1 MGGYEDYTVNSKN
14 SLARFAHRTR
24 TKVSI
29 SLLKNRSY
37 TNLLDF
43 GCGDGNFLR
52 LVHSHKNNS
61 SFIGYEPY
69 METKQDASKITIYKH
84 WNEVIS
90 HCKSN
95 GFFDVITCFEV
106 MEHFSKERQIR
117 YLDDIKKLLK
127 KDGILIIS
135 VPIEKGLPSL
145 IKNLRRIQIGFSGNE
160 EIYTFKNIMCSL
172 FGLKSSSLD
181 RLRIGNDYL
190 PHMGFYFNV
199 FEQTLKQLFIIES
212 FFYSPFPKLP
222 YFFNSQAFYIL
233 SVAHNS

>member
-1 MGGYEDYTVNSKN
+1 MDGYEDYTLNSKN

-24 TKVSI
+24 SKVSM
-29 SLLKNRSY
+29 SLLKKRSF
-37 TNLLDF
+37 TSLLDF
-43 GCGDGNFLR
+43 GCGDGNFLS
-52 LVHSHKNNS
+52 LVHSHMNNS

-69 METKQDASKITIYKH
+69 METKQDAAKITIYKH
-84 WNEVIS
+84 WN
-90 HCKSN
+90 
-95 GFFDVITCFEV
+95 DVITCFEV

-145 IKNLRRIQIGFSGNE
+145 IKNLRRIQISYTGNE

-172 FGLKSSSLD
+172 FGLKSLSLD
-181 RLRIGNDYL
+181 RLRIGDGYL

-199 FEQTLKQLFIIES
+199 FEQNLKQHFIIES

-222 YFFNSQAFYIL
+222 YFFNSQVFYIL
-233 SVAHNS
+233 RVAHDS